1 MVDPF
6 RGYQH
11 ITQQTRIIYT
21 TEDKLNEFKTKK
33 LLGLKVI
40 EIEGEFTNVADKI
53 LDLKHEGVIEVQSIF
68 DELGG
73 TQKLRFKLK

>member
-1 MVDPF
+1 MINLLT
-6 RGYQH
+6 GYQH
-11 ITQQTRIIYT
+11 ITQKTRIIYT

-53 LDLKHEGVIEVQSIF
+53 LDLKYEGVIEVQCVF
-68 DELGG
+68 DELNG

>member
-1 MVDPF
+1 MADPF

-11 ITQQTRIIYT
+11 ITQQTRVIYT

-40 EIEGEFTNVADKI
+40 EIEGEFTNVADKVLV
-53 LDLKHEGVIEVQSIF
+53 LDHEGVVEVESRF
-68 DELGG
+68 NELGG
-73 TQKLRFKLK
+73 TQTLRFKLK

>member
-1 MVDPF
+1 MADPF

-11 ITQQTRIIYT
+11 ITQQTRVIYT

-40 EIEGEFTNVADKI
+40 EIKGEFTNVADKVLV
-53 LDLKHEGVIEVQSIF
+53 LDHEGVVEVQSVF
-68 DELGG
+68 NELDG
-73 TQKLRFKLK
+73 TQTLRFKLK

>member
-1 MVDPF
+1 MADPF

-11 ITQQTRIIYT
+11 ITQQTRVIYT

-40 EIEGEFTNVADKI
+40 EIEGEFTNVADKVLV
-53 LDLKHEGVIEVQSIF
+53 LDHEGVVEVESQF

-73 TQKLRFKLK
+73 TQTLRFKLK

>member
-1 MVDPF
+1 MADPF

-11 ITQQTRIIYT
+11 ITQQTRVIYT

-40 EIEGEFTNVADKI
+40 EIEGEFTNKADKVLV
-53 LDLKHEGVIEVQSIF
+53 LDYEGVVEVESRF

-73 TQKLRFKLK
+73 TQTLRFKLK

>member
-1 MVDPF
+1 MADPF

-11 ITQQTRIIYT
+11 ITQQTRVIYT

-40 EIEGEFTNVADKI
+40 EIEGEFTNKADKVLV
-53 LDLKHEGVIEVQSIF
+53 LDHEGVVEVQSIF

-73 TQKLRFKLK
+73 TQTLRFKLK

>member
-1 MVDPF
+1 MADPF

-11 ITQQTRIIYT
+11 ITQQTRVIYT

-40 EIEGEFTNVADKI
+40 EIEGEFTNVADKVLV
-53 LDLKHEGVIEVQSIF
+53 LDHEGVVEVQSVF

-73 TQKLRFKLK
+73 TQTLRFKLK

>member
-1 MVDPF
+1 MADPF

-11 ITQQTRIIYT
+11 ITQQTRVIYT

-40 EIEGEFTNVADKI
+40 EIEGEFTNVADKVLV
-53 LDLKHEGVIEVQSIF
+53 LDHEGIVEVESRF

-73 TQKLRFKLK
+73 TQTLRFKLK

>member
-1 MVDPF
+1 MADPF

-40 EIEGEFTNVADKI
+40 EIEGEFTNVADKVLV
-53 LDLKHEGVIEVQSIF
+53 LDHEGVVEVESRF

-73 TQKLRFKLK
+73 TQTLRFKLK

>member
-1 MVDPF
+1 MADPF

-11 ITQQTRIIYT
+11 ITQQTRVIYT

-40 EIEGEFTNVADKI
+40 EIEGEFTNVADKV
-53 LDLKHEGVIEVQSIF
+53 LVLNHEGVVEVESRF

-73 TQKLRFKLK
+73 TQTLRFKLK

>member
-1 MVDPF
+1 MADPF

-11 ITQQTRIIYT
+11 ITQQTRVIYT

-40 EIEGEFTNVADKI
+40 EIEGEFTNVADKVLV
-53 LDLKHEGVIEVQSIF
+53 LDHEGVVEVESRF

-73 TQKLRFKLK
+73 TQTLRFKLK

>member
-1 MVDPF
+1 MADPF

-11 ITQQTRIIYT
+11 ITQQTRVIYT

-40 EIEGEFTNVADKI
+40 EIEGEFTNVADKVLV
-53 LDLKHEGVIEVQSIF
+53 LDHEGVVEVQSVF
-68 DELGG
+68 DELGE
-73 TQKLRFKLK
+73 TQTLRFKLK

>member
-1 MVDPF
+1 MADPF

-11 ITQQTRIIYT
+11 ITQQTRVIYT

-40 EIEGEFTNVADKI
+40 ELEGEFTNVADKVLV
-53 LDLKHEGVIEVQSIF
+53 LDHEGVVEVQSVF

-73 TQKLRFKLK
+73 TQTLRFKLK

>member
-1 MVDPF
+1 MVNPF

-11 ITQQTRIIYT
+11 ITQQTRVIYT
-21 TEDKLNEFKTKK
+21 TEAKLNEFKTKK

-53 LDLKHEGVIEVQSIF
+53 LDLKYKGVLEVQSIF